1 MTGRKK
7 KPKSIVVSR
16 VRRVVRRTSRH
27 FEVLALAVMLLVI
40 VVGGSYW
47 GWQLLQ
53 QRGLNDNQYR
63 VDADDIFIT
72 TESEWVESQNLKA
85 EVMRDASLDEPVSIL
100 DDNLAERVALAFKAH
115 PWVREV
121 RRVEK
126 FHPARVEVTV
136 VYRDPVAVVAV
147 GERLLPVDQEGVLL
161 PIENFAPYRLLQ
173 FPKISGDRLGSSPV
187 AGGLWSDSR
196 VAAGAAIATVLA
208 GTWHEFGCTEIVPSA
223 LPIADEDKD
232 DVFTFE
238 LVTSAGTRIFWGRQY
253 LDDRA
258 DEPSAKAKHER
269 LKRYIDRNG
278 DLKGFGFN
286 PASASGGQ
294 TARRRTDRKTV
305 R

>member
-7 KPKSIVVSR
+7 KPNSIVVSR
-16 VRRVVRRTSRH
+16 VRRVVRGTSRH

-208 GTWHEFGCTEIVPSA
+208 GTWREFGFMEIVPSA
-223 LPIADEDKD
+223 LPIADED

-269 LKRYIDRNG
+269 LERYIDRNG
-278 DLKGFGFN
+278 DLEGFGFN

>member
-1 MTGRKK
+1 MSGRKK
-7 KPKSIVVSR
+7 KPNSVVVSR
-16 VRRVVRRTSRH
+16 VRQMVRGTARH
-27 FEVLALAVMLLVI
+27 FEILALAVMLLVI

-173 FPKISGDRLGSSPV
+173 FPKIVGDRLGSSPV
-187 AGGLWSDSR
+187 AGGLWNDSR
-196 VAAGAAIATVLA
+196 VTAGAAIATALA
-208 GTWHEFGCTEIVPSA
+208 GTWHEFGLTEIVPST
-223 LPIADEDKD
+223 LPIADED

-238 LVTSAGTRIFWGRQY
+238 LVTNAGTRIFWGRQY
-253 LDDRA
+253 LEDRP

-278 DLKGFGFN
+278 DLEGFGFN